1 MRSPPDVGLAGARKA
16 SDLLELRED
25 DVWPLVNEGFK
36 ILEIFELADI
46 PGSGN
51 GSPWMLTVAKRLACN
66 LSFSLFHNALSVTCP
81 AEMPAA
87 DSFV

>member
-1 MRSPPDVGLAGARKA
+1 MRSPPDVGLAGARNA

-51 GSPWMLTVAKRLACN
+51 GSP
-66 LSFSLFHNALSVTCP
+66 
-81 AEMPAA
+81 
-87 DSFV
+87 